1 MDKGILADYIDACE
15 LIKETEKDIKR
26 LKKKR
31 STIIQTNVSGSNPDF
46 PYQPQHFQI
55 EGTTFTYGEDKQLR
69 IEEMLLEERK
79 KKAEKVKVD
88 VEAWMNT
95 IPMRMQRVIKYR
107 FFEGLS
113 WGQVADRMGKKTTS
127 NSVRKEF
134 ERFMS
139 EN

>member
-1 MDKGILADYIDACE
+1 MDKSVLSDYIDACE

-31 STIIQTNVSGSNPDF
+31 STIMQTNVSGSNPDF

-55 EGTTFTYGEDKQLR
+55 EGTAFTYKDDKQLR
-69 IEEMLLEERK
+69 IEEMLLVERK

-95 IPMRMQRVIKYR
+95 IPMRMQRVIKYK

-113 WGQVADRMGKKTTS
+113 WEQVANRMGKKATCE
-127 NSVRKEF
+127 SVKKEF
-134 ERFMS
+134 QRFMR
-139 EN
+139 EK

>member
-1 MDKGILADYIDACE
+1 MDKSVLSDYIDACE

-31 STIIQTNVSGSNPDF
+31 STIMQTNVSGSNPDF

-55 EGTTFTYGEDKQLR
+55 EGTTFTYKDDKQLR
-69 IEEMLLEERK
+69 IEEMLLVERK

-95 IPMRMQRVIKYR
+95 IPMRMQRVIKYK

-113 WGQVADRMGKKTTS
+113 WEQVANRMGKKATCE
-127 NSVRKEF
+127 SVKKEF
-134 ERFMS
+134 QRFMR
-139 EN
+139 EK

>member
-1 MDKGILADYIDACE
+1 MDKSILADYIDACE

-113 WGQVADRMGKKTTS
+113 WEQVADRMGKKATS
-127 NSVRKEF
+127 NSVKKEF
-134 ERFMS
+134 ERYMK
-139 EN
+139 NN